1 MSKNTTKSLRL
12 SLLFVLPNHNSLISS
27 KIHWS
32 YFQLFFDV
40 SNRNIE
46 PGKRVGVH
54 TVWESKRSSDLQ
66 LYKYKTEF
74 KATCVFYLSVLLGS
88 ASGCGPISVKHR
100 LWSPKI
106 LKKHIHGHMS
116 LYYRKKILELLLVKY
131 IRPLKS
137 QILY

>member
-54 TVWESKRSSDLQ
+54 TVKEAVTC
-66 LYKYKTEF
+66 KYKTEF

-88 ASGCGPISVKHR
+88 ASGCGPSSVKHR

>member
-54 TVWESKRSSDLQ
+54 TVKEAVTC
-66 LYKYKTEF
+66 KYKTEF
-74 KATCVFYLSVLLGS
+74 KATCVFYLSVVLGS
-88 ASGCGPISVKHR
+88 ASGCGPSSEGVDIA
-100 LWSPKI
+100 LE
-106 LKKHIHGHMS
+106 HIHNIREALS
-116 LYYRKKILELLLVKY
+116 ELWEAVDDKAVE
-131 IRPLKS
+131 IRYM
-137 QILY
+137 QRNN